1 MQCSSALLQAPMAVS
16 YSWKLA
22 GKSSTLRSLLPYHTK
37 QCWSAPPAVRHTGP
51 ITMLWSVPAPAC
63 TLDLLAL
70 VPAPASH
77 LKLETLQNYDA
88 NKEQLLQN
96 SNPTCS
102 STPHVVPSLL
112 TSGVHQ
118 HEPSLAEP
126 SKWTLAKIH
135 TSTPVTKR
143 LFMYLHKV

>member
-16 YSWKLA
+16 YSWKIA

-37 QCWSAPPAVRHTGP
+37 QCRSAVPHTGLNST

-77 LKLETLQNYDA
+77 LKLESLQNYDA

-96 SNPTCS
+96 NNPTCS
-102 STPHVVPSLL
+102 STLHVVPGLL

-126 SKWTLAKIH
+126 SIG
-135 TSTPVTKR
+135 R
-143 LFMYLHKV
+143 LHVSECRRGQ